1 MKIKLIF
8 ILPFII
14 LYTFYFNALP
24 NFAIFR
30 RKGPSR
36 FSIRELLS
44 NSENERQNNEQDETG
59 TKNSNIFDLETWK
72 IT

>member
-14 LYTFYFNALP
+14 FYTFYFNALP

-36 FSIRELLS
+36 FSFRELLS
-44 NSENERQNNEQDETG
+44 NFENEREINEQDETG
-59 TKNSNIFDLETWK
+59 IKNFKSF
-72 IT
+72 